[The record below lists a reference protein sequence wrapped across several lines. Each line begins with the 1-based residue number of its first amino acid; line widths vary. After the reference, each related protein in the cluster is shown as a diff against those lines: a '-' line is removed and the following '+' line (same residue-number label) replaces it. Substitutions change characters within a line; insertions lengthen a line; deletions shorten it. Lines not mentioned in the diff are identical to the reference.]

1 MTKRQ
6 RIPKGNQESREY
18 QRAIKNAENSKGQSR
33 MNNPE
38 KPATL
43 GTQDT

>member
-18 QRAIKNAENSKGQSR
+18 QRAIKNPENIKGQSR
-33 MNNPE
+33 MQRIPKGNQE
-38 KPATL
+38 
-43 GTQDT
+43 